1 MIEQDISRVINERDL
16 LRKAQHQNIIK
27 FYDFIEDD
35 DKFYIIMELAQEGT
49 LTDFIVS
56 QKGKSLN
63 EDDILDIFSQLL
75 LAVYNLHQNKII
87 HRDIKPDNIFIDI
100 NGCIKLGD
108 LGVSK
113 KIKSKYQETLIT

>member
-1 MIEQDISRVINERDL
+1 MNEQEKLRVINERDSL
-16 LRKAQHQNIIK
+16 KKAQHQNIIK

-63 EDDILDIFSQLL
+63 EDDILDIF
-75 LAVYNLHQNKII
+75 
-87 HRDIKPDNIFIDI
+87 R
-100 NGCIKLGD
+100 
-108 LGVSK
+108 
-113 KIKSKYQETLIT
+113 